1 MTQLESLITSTEE
14 KCYMLTVKGCGGE
27 HTIGFID
34 IEAASYW
41 KKNDKIF
48 QEYMFSWDRN
58 EVVDKYNIPEKYQL
72 KDWNE
77 IDDLAH
83 FNGPELVKDY
93 SLIKVLDEEGEPI
106 TEINITEDM
115 IEVDEEPLVSEDIKN
130 KVAVV
135 YGQQWNKGTFYF
147 GPIETEETIDSSKL
161 KISCSR
167 WQNLIIISQIEY
179 EDRIYYP
186 EDNSTGKSQ
195 IIYFA

>member
-1 MTQLESLITSTEE
+1 
-14 KCYMLTVKGCGGE
+14 MLTVNGCGGE

-34 IEAASYW
+34 IEAGSYW
-41 KKNDKIF
+41 KKNDEIF

-83 FNGPELVKDY
+83 LNGPEFVKDY
-93 SLIKVLDEEGEPI
+93 SLINVLDEEGEPI

-115 IEVDEEPLVSEDIKN
+115 IQVDEEPLVSEDIKN
-130 KVAVV
+130 KVAIV
-135 YGQQWNKGTFYF
+135 YGQQWNKGTFSF
-147 GPIETEETIDSSKL
+147 GPIETEETFDSSKL

-186 EDNSTGKSQ
+186 EEDSRGKSQ
-195 IIYFA
+195 TIYFA

>member
-1 MTQLESLITSTEE
+1 
-14 KCYMLTVKGCGGE
+14 MLTVNGCGGE

-34 IEAASYW
+34 IEAGSYW
-41 KKNDKIF
+41 KKNDEIF

-83 FNGPELVKDY
+83 LNGPEFVKDY
-93 SLIKVLDEEGEPI
+93 SLINVLDEEGEPI

-147 GPIETEETIDSSKL
+147 GPIETEETFDSSKL

-186 EDNSTGKSQ
+186 EEDSRGKSQ
-195 IIYFA
+195 TIYFD

>member
-1 MTQLESLITSTEE
+1 
-14 KCYMLTVKGCGGE
+14 
-27 HTIGFID
+27 
-34 IEAASYW
+34 
-41 KKNDKIF
+41 
-48 QEYMFSWDRN
+48 MFSWDRN

-93 SLIKVLDEEGEPI
+93 SLINVLDEEGEPI

-147 GPIETEETIDSSKL
+147 GPIETEETFDSSKL